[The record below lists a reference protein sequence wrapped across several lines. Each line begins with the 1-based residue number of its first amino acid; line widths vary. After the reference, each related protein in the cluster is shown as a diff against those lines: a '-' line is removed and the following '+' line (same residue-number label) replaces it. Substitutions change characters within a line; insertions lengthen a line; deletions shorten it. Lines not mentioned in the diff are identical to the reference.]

1 MPQIIF
7 RNKFLL
13 PSLPP
18 PGTFKD
24 KKVLI
29 TGASGG
35 LGLAAAVH
43 YVNLGASLVR
53 ILGKDSLNASLQFEF
68 PHMPV
73 FLDMLQ

>member
-1 MPQIIF
+1 MLRMPQIIF

-18 PGTFKD
+18 PGPFND

-43 YVNLGASLVR
+43 YINLGASLVSYLHLKKSKKKIKKKR
-53 ILGKDSLNASLQFEF
+53 MF
-68 PHMPV
+68 
-73 FLDMLQ
+73 

>member
-1 MPQIIF
+1 MLRMPQIIF

-35 LGLAAAVH
+35 LGLAAAVQ
-43 YVNLGASLVR
+43 YVNLGASLVSF
-53 ILGKDSLNASLQFEF
+53 LFYSTLNV
-68 PHMPV
+68 PV
-73 FLDMLQ
+73 VWDIESSP

>member
-1 MPQIIF
+1 MAKMLRMPKVIF
-7 RNKFLL
+7 TNKFLL

-35 LGLAAAVH
+35 LGLATAVH
-43 YVNLGASLVR
+43 YVNLGASSVS
-53 ILGKDSLNASLQFEF
+53 ISSYI
-68 PHMPV
+68 
-73 FLDMLQ
+73 

>member
-1 MPQIIF
+1 MLRMPQIIF

-35 LGLAAAVH
+35 LGLAAAVQ
-43 YVNLGASLVR
+43 YINLGASLVSF
-53 ILGKDSLNASLQFEF
+53 LFYSTLNV
-68 PHMPV
+68 PV
-73 FLDMLQ
+73 V

>member
-1 MPQIIF
+1 MLRMPQIIF

-29 TGASGG
+29 TGASSG

-43 YVNLGASLVR
+43 YINLGASLVSFLFYSNLNVPFV
-53 ILGKDSLNASLQFEF
+53 LG
-68 PHMPV
+68 H
-73 FLDMLQ
+73 